1 MDAVHVVFAL
11 ARVCFPMD
19 AESQQRIDGIYKIS
33 LDGHRSD
40 GRQRRHEGR
49 DTPNIYG
56 THVMRHSVISK
67 CLAMARWTA
76 DGSS

>member
-1 MDAVHVVFAL
+1 MDAV
-11 ARVCFPMD
+11 PID
-19 AESQQRIDGIYKIS
+19 AESQQRIDGIYS
-33 LDGHRSD
+33 S

-49 DTPNIYG
+49 DTLKIYG

-67 CLAMARWTA
+67 CLAMARWMA